1 MADKNLHSDAWI
13 LFLGIGKIN
22 DGPGDAVGDFVRV
35 SGIDFFVHLVLLL
48 KKLLDVY
55 TENGYNGIVIKT
67 FADRE
72 TEKVYHQQFSR
83 KLPGDIQ
90 RIALRKLIMMDDAT
104 NINDLRVPPSN
115 HLEQLHGDREGQH
128 SIRINDK
135 YRICFTVKDNDLY
148 DVEIVD
154 YH

>member
-22 DGPGDAVGDFVRV
+22 NSSSDAVGDFVRV

>member
-1 MADKNLHSDAWI
+1 MMFSFSI
-13 LFLGIGKIN
+13 
-22 DGPGDAVGDFVRV
+22 
-35 SGIDFFVHLVLLL
+35 
-48 KKLLDVY
+48 KLLDVY
-55 TENGYNGIVIKT
+55 TENGYNRIVIKT

-90 RIALRKLIMMDDAT
+90 RIALRKLIMMDDAA

-115 HLEQLHGDREGQH
+115 HLEHLHGDREGQH